1 MIPARKSVVFNRA
14 LRPVMNGVLRRR
26 FHGVRVAGAEHLAAL
41 AGSRP
46 IVGCV
51 NHTNWW
57 DGFVLYALSHALV
70 SHDIHLAMEERNLRR
85 YPFFPWMGAFGL
97 DLDNPGVGLR
107 YAVRL
112 LRGAPG
118 RLAWMFV
125 QGRLAP
131 AHVPIEAKG
140 GALWLAEKAGASV
153 LPLVIRYEWLV
164 ESRPTILIRIGAA
177 LPATTTAQELSAEMN
192 RLFAEITPSLDP
204 VDLAAYQP
212 LFPPRMSMNRR
223 WDYFVHRVLGRR
235 GAFERENG

>member
-1 MIPARKSVVFNRA
+1 MIPARKNAAFNFA

-26 FHGVRVAGAEHLAAL
+26 FHNVRVAGAGHLEAL
-41 AGSRP
+41 DPSQP

-70 SHDIHLAMEERNLRR
+70 AHDIHLAMEERNLRR

-97 DLDNPGVGLR
+97 DLENPGAGLR

-131 AHVPIEAKG
+131 AHVPVVAKG
-140 GALWLAEKAGASV
+140 GSLWLAEKAGARV
-153 LPLVIRYEWLV
+153 LPAVIRYEWLA
-164 ESRPTILIRIGAA
+164 ESRPTVLIRIGAA
-177 LPATTTAQELSAEMN
+177 LPAETAADALSAVMN
-192 RLFAEITPSLDP
+192 TLFSEIGAALDP
-204 VDLAAYQP
+204 VDLTEYQP
-212 LFPPRMSMNRR
+212 LFKPRMSMNRR
-223 WDYFVHRVLGRR
+223 WDYFVHRVRGRR
-235 GAFERENG
+235 EAFERENG